1 MNTGGGSKGG
11 NDMAKIDYRGNAIRA
26 AKELKY
32 DQAVINRI
40 RLAKNDA
47 EIERI
52 MRTARERIPDKAI
65 RRQTIRLHL
74 DMNTFQ
80 WVC

>member
-1 MNTGGGSKGG
+1 
-11 NDMAKIDYRGNAIRA
+11 MAKIDYRGNAIRA
-26 AKELKY
+26 AKELRY
-32 DQAVINRI
+32 DQSVINRI

-52 MRTARERIPDKAI
+52 MRTARERIPDKVI
-65 RRQTIRLHL
+65 RRQTVRLHL

-80 WVC
+80 WVV